1 MNRNRLMLVG
11 VWCGPIFTALFVLG
25 FILIAHFIPVPSPS
39 RSSAEVAALFRDHK
53 NAIRLGMLI
62 AMISFGFIAGWGA
75 AVAART
81 RQIEGATPVLAYTQI
96 VCAAVGETIVV
107 LMCVVWEVAAFRPE
121 ELAPEVTRML
131 DDVGWFLMVFD
142 WPPFSVWCAALGL
155 AVLHDKNQR
164 TIFPRWIGYLSIWC
178 ALMFIPAGLIAWFKT
193 GPFAWNGII
202 TMYIPVGL
210 FFVWVMI
217 VSVSLMRSLYRE
229 KTEEAIQPQPAE
241 ADLLHS

>member
-1 MNRNRLMLVG
+1 MTGNKLWEGLYAPTVRRRNPSGRKAPPTTRRHRHYFFPALCAAFTGVGLVFGLWAALPGVGLMLVG

-53 NAIRLGMLI
+53 NAIRLGMLV

-155 AVLHDKNQR
+155 AVLHDNGEFAR
-164 TIFPRWIGYLSIWC
+164 LEARWFP
-178 ALMFIPAGLIAWFKT
+178 
-193 GPFAWNGII
+193 
-202 TMYIPVGL
+202 V
-210 FFVWVMI
+210 
-217 VSVSLMRSLYRE
+217 
-229 KTEEAIQPQPAE
+229 
-241 ADLLHS
+241 